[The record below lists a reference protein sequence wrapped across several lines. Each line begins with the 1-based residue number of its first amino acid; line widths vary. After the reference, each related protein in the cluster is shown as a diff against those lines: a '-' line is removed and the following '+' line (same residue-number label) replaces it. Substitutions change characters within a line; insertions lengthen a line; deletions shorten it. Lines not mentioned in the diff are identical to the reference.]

1 MAIVAC
7 STPPGVSGIAVV
19 RISGEDAIKNVSTF
33 VKDSPFNN
41 ARPVSKVCFLVD
53 KDGEVFDEAV
63 VTSYVSPNSYTGE
76 NLVEISCHGN
86 PKIVSKIIDL
96 SVDAGSRLAEAGEF
110 TKTAF
115 LNGKLD
121 LSEAEA
127 VASIIHSLSLTGIKA
142 GVKNLKG
149 RLSKEIYSIKSSL
162 VSVVANLEFNLD
174 ISEDDLQPNLL
185 KNSEKTVLEV
195 AKKLNDCVLS
205 FEETKMFQSGA
216 SVVILGPPN
225 VGKSTLFNRLVN
237 KNQSIVT
244 NIEGTTRDVIEK
256 SININGLPVLLK
268 DTAGIRESSDG
279 VEKIGVERSFVEA
292 KDADLIIILNNRNL
306 SLGGA
311 KHIHVFNK
319 SDIKTPEKKYDIS
332 ISAKTGKNIKELKE
346 AIYNSLISNKTQTDT
361 LLTSKRQ
368 CNAIKGALKHIKDA
382 HSLLLAGDSMELLVE
397 DINRSINFLDS
408 ITKKTTKD
416 DVLDA
421 VFSSFCVGK

>member
-1 MAIVAC
+1 MAIIAC

-19 RISGEDAIKNVSTF
+19 RVSGRDAIKNVSTF
-33 VKDSPFNN
+33 VVDSPFNETSPLS
-41 ARPVSKVCFLVD
+41 RVCFLVD
-53 KDGEVFDEAV
+53 KDGEIFDEAII
-63 VTSYVSPNSYTGE
+63 TSYVGPNSYTGE

-127 VASIIHSLSLTGIKA
+127 VASIIHSLSLTGVKA
-142 GVKNLKG
+142 GVKNLRG
-149 RLSKEIYSIKSSL
+149 GLSKEIYFIKSSL
-162 VSVVANLEFNLD
+162 ISVVANLEFNLD
-174 ISEDDLQPNLL
+174 ISEEDLQPNLL
-185 KNSEKTVLEV
+185 KNSEKTILE
-195 AKKLNDCVLS
+195 ALKRLDACILS

-225 VGKSTLFNRLVN
+225 AGKSTLFNYLVN

-244 NIEGTTRDVIEK
+244 DTEGTTRDIIEK
-256 SININGLPVLLK
+256 SININGLPILLK
-268 DTAGIRESSDG
+268 DTAGIRESGDD

-292 KDADLIIILNNRNL
+292 KDADLTIILNDRSL
-306 SLGGA
+306 SFEGA
-311 KHIHVFNK
+311 RHVHVFNK
-319 SDIKTPEKKYDIS
+319 SDVKSPEEKYDIS
-332 ISAKTGKNIKELKE
+332 ISAKTGKNVKELKE
-346 AIYNSLISNKTQTDT
+346 VIYNSLISDKAPTDT
-361 LLTSKRQ
+361 LITSKRQ
-368 CNAIKGALKHIKDA
+368 YNAIKNALKHIKDA
-382 HSLLLAGDSMELLVE
+382 HELLIAEDSIELLVE
-397 DINRSINFLDS
+397 DINRSIGFLDS

>member
-33 VKDSPFNN
+33 VEDSPFNEMV
-41 ARPVSKVCFLVD
+41 PLSKVCFLVD

-63 VTSYVSPNSYTGE
+63 VTSYIGPNSYTGE

-96 SVDAGSRLAEAGEF
+96 SIDAGSSLAEAGEF

-127 VASIIHSLSLTGIKA
+127 VASIIHSLSLTGVKA

-149 RLSKEIYSIKSSL
+149 GLSKEIYSIKSSL
-162 VSVVANLEFNLD
+162 VSVVANVEFNLD
-174 ISEDDLQPNLL
+174 ISEEDLQPNLL
-185 KNSEKTVLEV
+185 KNSEETVLESI
-195 AKKLNDCVLS
+195 KKLENCILS
-205 FEETKMFQSGA
+205 FEETKMFQFGA

-225 VGKSTLFNRLVN
+225 AGKSTLFNCLVN

-244 NIEGTTRDVIEK
+244 NVEGTTRDVVEK
-256 SININGLPVLLK
+256 NININGLPILLK

-279 VEKIGVERSFVEA
+279 VEKIGVERSFIEA
-292 KDADLIIILNNRNL
+292 KEANLIIILNDKSL
-306 SLGGA
+306 SFGEG

-319 SDIKTPEKKYDIS
+319 SDIESPDGKYDIS
-332 ISAKTGKNIKELKE
+332 ISAKTGNKVKELKE
-346 AIYNSLISNKTQTDT
+346 IIYNRLVGNKDQTDT

-368 CNAIKGALKHIKDA
+368 CNAIKGALNHIKDA
-382 HSLLLAGDSMELLVE
+382 HSLLLGGDSMELLVE
-397 DINRSINFLDS
+397 DLNRAIDFLDS
-408 ITKKTTKD
+408 ITTKTTKD
-416 DVLDA
+416 DVLDE

>member
-1 MAIVAC
+1 MTIVAC
-7 STPPGVSGIAVV
+7 STPPGTSGVAVV
-19 RISGEDAIKNVSTF
+19 RISGKDAIKNISSF
-33 VKDSPFNN
+33 IKDSAFNEKT
-41 ARPVSKVCFLVD
+41 PLSKVCFLVD
-53 KDGEVFDEAV
+53 KDGEVFDEAI

-96 SVDAGSRLAEAGEF
+96 SIDAGSRLAEAGEF

-127 VASIIHSLSLTGIKA
+127 VASIIHSLSLTGVKA
-142 GVKNLKG
+142 GVKNLRG
-149 RLSKEIYSIKSSL
+149 GLSKEIYSIKSSL
-162 VSVVANLEFNLD
+162 ISVVASLEFDLD
-174 ISEDDLQPNLL
+174 ISEEDLQPNLL
-185 KNSEKTVLEV
+185 KNSEKTILQTI
-195 AKKLNDCVLS
+195 KKLDDCILS

-225 VGKSTLFNRLVN
+225 AGKSTLFNHLVN

-244 NIEGTTRDVIEK
+244 DVEGTTRDVIEK
-256 SININGLPVLLK
+256 NIYINGLPILLK
-268 DTAGIRESSDG
+268 DTAGIRASNDG

-292 KDADLIIILNNRNL
+292 KNADLVIILNDRDL
-306 SLGGA
+306 SFGDI

-319 SDIKTPEKKYDIS
+319 SDVKRPDKKYDIS
-332 ISAKTGKNIKELKE
+332 ISAKTGNNVKELKE
-346 AIYNSLISNKTQTDT
+346 VIYNSLINYKAQTDT
-361 LLTSKRQ
+361 LLISKRQ
-368 CNAIKGALKHIKDA
+368 YNAIKGALKHVKDA
-382 HSLLLAGDSMELLVE
+382 HSLLLTEDSIELLVE
-397 DINRSINFLDS
+397 DINRSIGFLDS
-408 ITKKTTKD
+408 ITEKTTKD

>member
-33 VKDSPFNN
+33 IKDGPLNKTS
-41 ARPVSKVCFLVD
+41 PVSKVCFLID
-53 KDGEVFDEAV
+53 KDGEIFDEAI
-63 VTSYVSPNSYTGE
+63 VTSYIGPNSYTGE

-96 SVDAGSRLAEAGEF
+96 SVDAGARLAEAGEF

-127 VASIIHSLSLTGIKA
+127 VASVIHSLSLA
-142 GVKNLKG
+142 GVKAGIKNLRG
-149 RLSKEIYSIKSSL
+149 GLSKEIYSIKSSL
-162 VSVVANLEFNLD
+162 VSVVAGLEFNLD
-174 ISEDDLQPNLL
+174 ISEEELQPNLL
-185 KNSEKTVLEV
+185 KDSEKTLLETI
-195 AKKLNDCVLS
+195 KKLDACILS

-225 VGKSTLFNRLVN
+225 AGKSTLFNYLVN
-237 KNQSIVT
+237 KDQSIVT
-244 NIEGTTRDVIEK
+244 DIEGTTRDVIEK
-256 SININGLPVLLK
+256 SININGLPILLK
-268 DTAGIRESSDG
+268 DTAGIRESGDD

-292 KDADLIIILNNRNL
+292 GDADLIIILNDRDL
-306 SLGGA
+306 SFEDV
-311 KHIHVFNK
+311 KHVHVFNK
-319 SDIKTPEKKYDIS
+319 SDIKGADEKYDIS
-332 ISAKTGKNIKELKE
+332 ISAKTGKNVKELKDV
-346 AIYNSLISNKTQTDT
+346 IYNSLIGNKTKTDT

-368 CNAIKGALKHIKDA
+368 YNAIKGALKHTKDA
-382 HSLLLAGDSMELLVE
+382 YSLLAAEDSMELLVE
-397 DINRSINFLDS
+397 DINRSINFLDN

>member
-33 VKDSPFNN
+33 VKDSPLDK
-41 ARPVSKVCFLVD
+41 ARPVSKVCLLVD
-53 KDGEVFDEAV
+53 KDGEVFDEAI
-63 VTSYVSPNSYTGE
+63 VTSYISPNSYTGE

-96 SVDAGSRLAEAGEF
+96 SVDAGSRIAEAGEF
-110 TKTAF
+110 TKVAF

-127 VASIIHSLSLTGIKA
+127 VASVIHSLSLA
-142 GVKNLKG
+142 GVKAGIKNLRG
-149 RLSKEIYSIKSSL
+149 GLSKEIYSIKSSL
-162 VSVVANLEFNLD
+162 VSIVANLEFNLD
-174 ISEDDLQPNLL
+174 ISEEDLQPNLL
-185 KNSEKTVLEV
+185 KNSEKTILETI
-195 AKKLNDCVLS
+195 KKLDDCITS
-205 FEETKMFQSGA
+205 FKETKMFQSGA

-225 VGKSTLFNRLVN
+225 AGKSTLFNYLVS

-244 NIEGTTRDVIEK
+244 DFEGTTRDVIEK
-256 SININGLPVLLK
+256 SININGLPILLK
-268 DTAGIRESSDG
+268 DTAGIRESGDD

-292 KDADLIIILNNRNL
+292 KDADLTIILNDTNL
-306 SLGGA
+306 SFEGV

-319 SDIKTPEKKYDIS
+319 SDIKSPDKKYDIS
-332 ISAKTGKNIKELKE
+332 ISAKTGKNVKELKE
-346 AIYNSLISNKTQTDT
+346 VIYNNLISNKTKTDT

-368 CNAIKGALKHIKDA
+368 YNAIKSALKHIKDA
-382 HSLLLAGDSMELLVE
+382 YSLLVAEDSVELLVE
-397 DINRSINFLDS
+397 DINRSISFLDS
-408 ITKKTTKD
+408 ITKKTSKD

>member
-33 VKDSPFNN
+33 VKDSPLSKT
-41 ARPVSKVCFLVD
+41 RPVSKVCFLVD
-53 KDGEVFDEAV
+53 KDGEIFDEAII
-63 VTSYVSPNSYTGE
+63 TSYISPNSYTGE

-127 VASIIHSLSLTGIKA
+127 VASVIHSLSLA
-142 GVKNLKG
+142 GVKAGIKNLRG
-149 RLSKEIYSIKSSL
+149 GLSKEIHSIKSSL
-162 VSVVANLEFNLD
+162 ISIVANLEFNLD
-174 ISEDDLQPNLL
+174 ISEEDLQPNLL
-185 KNSEKTVLEV
+185 KNSEKTVLETI
-195 AKKLNDCVLS
+195 KKLDACILS

-225 VGKSTLFNRLVN
+225 AGKSTLFNYLVN
-237 KNQSIVT
+237 KDQSIVT
-244 NIEGTTRDVIEK
+244 DVEGTTRDVIEK
-256 SININGLPVLLK
+256 SININGLPILLK
-268 DTAGIRESSDG
+268 DTAGIRESGDD

-292 KDADLIIILNNRNL
+292 KDADLTIILNDKGL
-306 SLGGA
+306 SFEGV

-319 SDIKTPEKKYDIS
+319 SDIKSPNKKYDIS
-332 ISAKTGKNIKELKE
+332 VSAKTGKNVKKLKE
-346 AIYNSLISNKTQTDT
+346 IIYNSLISDKTKTDT

-368 CNAIKGALKHIKDA
+368 YNAIKSALKHIKDA
-382 HSLLLAGDSMELLVE
+382 YSLLAAEDSIELLVE
-397 DINRSINFLDS
+397 DINRSISFLDS

>member
-33 VKDSPFNN
+33 VEDSPFNEMV
-41 ARPVSKVCFLVD
+41 PLSKVCFLVD

-63 VTSYVSPNSYTGE
+63 VTSYIGPNSYTGE

-96 SVDAGSRLAEAGEF
+96 SIDAGSSLAEAGEF

-127 VASIIHSLSLTGIKA
+127 VASIIHSLSLTGVKA

-149 RLSKEIYSIKSSL
+149 GLSKEIYSIKSSL
-162 VSVVANLEFNLD
+162 VSVVANVEFNLD
-174 ISEDDLQPNLL
+174 ISEEDLQPNLL
-185 KNSEKTVLEV
+185 KNSEETVLESI
-195 AKKLNDCVLS
+195 KKLENCILS
-205 FEETKMFQSGA
+205 FEETKMFQFGA

-225 VGKSTLFNRLVN
+225 AGKSTLFNCLVN

-244 NIEGTTRDVIEK
+244 NVEGTTRDVVEK
-256 SININGLPVLLK
+256 NININGLPILLK
-268 DTAGIRESSDG
+268 DTAGIREPSDG
-279 VEKIGVERSFVEA
+279 VEKIGVERSFIEA
-292 KDADLIIILNNRNL
+292 KEANLIIILNDKSL
-306 SLGGA
+306 SFGEG

-319 SDIKTPEKKYDIS
+319 SDIESPDGKYDIS
-332 ISAKTGKNIKELKE
+332 ISAKTGNKVKELKE
-346 AIYNSLISNKTQTDT
+346 IIYNRLVGNKDQTDT

-368 CNAIKGALKHIKDA
+368 CNAIKGALNHIKDA
-382 HSLLLAGDSMELLVE
+382 HSLLLGGDSMELLVE
-397 DINRSINFLDS
+397 DLNRAIDFLDS
-408 ITKKTTKD
+408 ITTKTTKD
-416 DVLDA
+416 DVLDE

>member
-19 RISGEDAIKNVSTF
+19 RISGKDAIKNISTF
-33 VKDSPFNN
+33 VKDSPFNEKT
-41 ARPVSKVCFLVD
+41 PLSKVCFLVD
-53 KDGEVFDEAV
+53 KDGLIFDEAV
-63 VTSYVSPNSYTGE
+63 VTSYVEPNSYTGE

-86 PKIVSKIIDL
+86 PNIVSKIIDL
-96 SVDAGSRLAEAGEF
+96 SVEGGSTLAEPGEF

-121 LSEAEA
+121 LSEAESVSA
-127 VASIIHSLSLTGIKA
+127 IIHSKSITGAKA

-149 RLSKEIYSIKSSL
+149 GLSNKINSVKSSL

-185 KNSEKTVLEV
+185 ENS
-195 AKKLNDCVLS
+195 KKVVCEAIESLGEFLLT
-205 FEETKMFQSGA
+205 FRETKMFQAGA

-225 VGKSTLFNRLVN
+225 AGKSTLFNCLVN

-244 NIEGTTRDVIEK
+244 DVEGTTRDVVEK
-256 SININGLPVLLK
+256 NIDINGLPVLLK
-268 DTAGIRESSDG
+268 DTAGIRESGDS

-292 KDADLIIILNNRNL
+292 KEADLAIVLNDNELVFND
-306 SLGGA
+306 S
-311 KHIHVFNK
+311 KHLYVFNK
-319 SDIKTPEKKYDIS
+319 SDIASPEKEYDLY
-332 ISAKTGKNIKELKE
+332 ISAKTGDNIQKLKKL
-346 AIYNSLISNKTQTDT
+346 IYTTLVSSETPADT

-368 CNAIKGALKHIKDA
+368 YIAIKNTLKHLEDA
-382 HSLLLAGDSMELLVE
+382 HSLIMVGDSLELVVE
-397 DINRSINFLDS
+397 DINRSIGFLDS
-408 ITKKTTKD
+408 ITSKTTKD
-416 DVLDA
+416 DILDA

>member
-1 MAIVAC
+1 MTIVAC

-19 RISGEDAIKNVSTF
+19 RVSGENAIKNVSTF
-33 VKDSPFNN
+33 IKGNPLNET
-41 ARPVSKVCFLVD
+41 RPVSKICFLVD
-53 KDGEVFDEAV
+53 KDGEVFDEAI

-86 PKIVSKIIDL
+86 PKIISKIIDL

-127 VASIIHSLSLTGIKA
+127 VASVIHSLSLA
-142 GVKNLKG
+142 GVKAGIKNLRG
-149 RLSKEIYSIKSSL
+149 GLSKEIYSIKSSL
-162 VSVVANLEFNLD
+162 ISVVANLEFNLD
-174 ISEDDLQPNLL
+174 ISEENLQPNLL
-185 KNSEKTVLEV
+185 KNSEKTILETI
-195 AKKLNDCVLS
+195 KKLDACILS

-225 VGKSTLFNRLVN
+225 AGKSTLFNCLVN

-244 NIEGTTRDVIEK
+244 DVEGTTRDVIEK
-256 SININGLPVLLK
+256 NININGLPILLK
-268 DTAGIRESSDG
+268 DTAGIRESGDD

-292 KDADLIIILNNRNL
+292 KDADLTIILNDRGL
-306 SLGGA
+306 TFEGV
-311 KHIHVFNK
+311 KYIHIFNK
-319 SDIKTPEKKYDIS
+319 SDIKGPDEKYDIS

-346 AIYNSLISNKTQTDT
+346 AIYSSLISDKTQNNT

-368 CNAIKGALKHIKDA
+368 YNAIKNALKHAKDA
-382 HSLLLAGDSMELLVE
+382 HALLIAEDSMELLVE
-397 DINRSINFLDS
+397 DINRSISFLDS

-416 DVLDA
+416 DVLDT